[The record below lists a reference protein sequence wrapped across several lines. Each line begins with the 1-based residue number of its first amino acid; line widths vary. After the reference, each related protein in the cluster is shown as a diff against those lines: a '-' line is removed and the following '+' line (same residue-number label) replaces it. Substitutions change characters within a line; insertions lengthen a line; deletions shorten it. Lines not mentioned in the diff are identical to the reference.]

1 MTERV
6 YRKSDWVPA
15 PIEKVFAFF
24 SDAQNLER
32 MTPPWLRFKILSQST
47 PQIQLGT
54 EFEYSLRIKGV
65 PVRWRSRID
74 EWAPNQSFVDIQLK
88 GPYAKWHHTHTFR
101 TENGGTRMEDI
112 VLYRLPFGLMGDA
125 LMGWYVSRDVKEIF
139 EYRAKIMDQIF
150 SEDQKTNSKR
160 VQI

>member
-6 YRKSDWVPA
+6 YRKSVWVPA
-15 PIEKVFAFF
+15 SVEKVFAFF

-74 EWAPNQSFVDIQLK
+74 ELAPNQSFVDIQLK
-88 GPYAKWHHTHTFR
+88 GPYSKWHHTHTF
-101 TENGGTRMEDI
+101 
-112 VLYRLPFGLMGDA
+112 
-125 LMGWYVSRDVKEIF
+125 
-139 EYRAKIMDQIF
+139 
-150 SEDQKTNSKR
+150 
-160 VQI
+160 